1 MRIRLFG
8 KGGARAADASDI
20 DLATKGRSARDAG
33 DRARDLGDWSEAA
46 RCYAEH
52 LASEPKDFAIWVQL
66 GNSRKELGDC
76 NGALRAY
83 DTAITLDDREPDVR
97 LQKGHALKLA
107 GRIPEAIASYRL
119 SIELGRYENPARAE
133 LAALAPEELAIDT
146 VKPTLHGWAM
156 REMAP
161 WRQKGINRVEAE
173 AVFND
178 LNTSTNWAVL
188 YRFHNGEVL
197 LEPKPEAFRS
207 EITYGPR
214 TIFYLELFRAVAQ
227 TLPKNVSFT
236 LCMTLNDEVAGGLS
250 APIFCWQK
258 NRRHRN
264 PLLPDIDFLMNDFY
278 GDPSFFDT
286 IPYEKKIARAVFSGS
301 TTGGHITPAV
311 ARTLALPRLR
321 AAKYFQDNERVD
333 FRLPN
338 IVQATPEAKALLE
351 TAPFCRKPQLDWKE
365 QLQRRFILTIDGN
378 GATCSRIVIALLS
391 NSVLLKYDSDNTMY
405 YFDSMQRWVH
415 FVPVTDDGD
424 VENIIDMEAC
434 EPVLFRQIAANG
446 RKFVSTYL
454 NRAAVFE
461 YTRKL
466 LILYGESFSDTR
478 DVAADRGSRPVQM
491 SLLNAL
497 SPKIVA
503 HIQSAGDTESEPNG
517 WAGKRGSGLAI
528 EGFSIIL
535 EDDPPIAAFSYQTV
549 SANGELSEPVR
560 AGDYCGTRRKAT
572 PVFGLRLCVDDDFV
586 DAFDV
591 TYEAQ
596 FVDGSRTGP
605 LLAPT
610 VCCAQSKAA
619 LEAFRITLSPA
630 RVAADASVP

>member
-1 MRIRLFG
+1 
-8 KGGARAADASDI
+8 
-20 DLATKGRSARDAG
+20 
-33 DRARDLGDWSEAA
+33 
-46 RCYAEH
+46 
-52 LASEPKDFAIWVQL
+52 
-66 GNSRKELGDC
+66 
-76 NGALRAY
+76 
-83 DTAITLDDREPDVR
+83 
-97 LQKGHALKLA
+97 
-107 GRIPEAIASYRL
+107 
-119 SIELGRYENPARAE
+119 
-133 LAALAPEELAIDT
+133 
-146 VKPTLHGWAM
+146 
-156 REMAP
+156 
-161 WRQKGINRVEAE
+161 
-173 AVFND
+173 
-178 LNTSTNWAVL
+178 
-188 YRFHNGEVL
+188 
-197 LEPKPEAFRS
+197 
-207 EITYGPR
+207 
-214 TIFYLELFRAVAQ
+214 
-227 TLPKNVSFT
+227 
-236 LCMTLNDEVAGGLS
+236 
-250 APIFCWQK
+250 
-258 NRRHRN
+258 
-264 PLLPDIDFLMNDFY
+264 
-278 GDPSFFDT
+278 
-286 IPYEKKIARAVFSGS
+286 
-301 TTGGHITPAV
+301 
-311 ARTLALPRLR
+311 
-321 AAKYFQDNERVD
+321 
-333 FRLPN
+333 
-338 IVQATPEAKALLE
+338 
-351 TAPFCRKPQLDWKE
+351 
-365 QLQRRFILTIDGN
+365 
-378 GATCSRIVIALLS
+378 
-391 NSVLLKYDSDNTMY
+391 
-405 YFDSMQRWVH
+405 
-415 FVPVTDDGD
+415 
-424 VENIIDMEAC
+424 MEAC

-503 HIQSAGDTESEPNG
+503 HIQSAGDTESESNG

>member
-173 AVFND
+173 AVFNV

-236 LCMTLNDEVAGGLS
+236 LCMTLNDEVAGGLH
-250 APIFCWQK
+250 APSSVG
-258 NRRHRN
+258 RRTA
-264 PLLPDIDFLMNDFY
+264 DI
-278 GDPSFFDT
+278 
-286 IPYEKKIARAVFSGS
+286 
-301 TTGGHITPAV
+301 
-311 ARTLALPRLR
+311 
-321 AAKYFQDNERVD
+321 
-333 FRLPN
+333 
-338 IVQATPEAKALLE
+338 
-351 TAPFCRKPQLDWKE
+351 
-365 QLQRRFILTIDGN
+365 
-378 GATCSRIVIALLS
+378 
-391 NSVLLKYDSDNTMY
+391 
-405 YFDSMQRWVH
+405 
-415 FVPVTDDGD
+415 
-424 VENIIDMEAC
+424 
-434 EPVLFRQIAANG
+434 
-446 RKFVSTYL
+446 
-454 NRAAVFE
+454 
-461 YTRKL
+461 
-466 LILYGESFSDTR
+466 
-478 DVAADRGSRPVQM
+478 
-491 SLLNAL
+491 
-497 SPKIVA
+497 
-503 HIQSAGDTESEPNG
+503 
-517 WAGKRGSGLAI
+517 AI
-528 EGFSIIL
+528 RCCQTSI
-535 EDDPPIAAFSYQTV
+535 S
-549 SANGELSEPVR
+549 
-560 AGDYCGTRRKAT
+560 
-572 PVFGLRLCVDDDFV
+572 
-586 DAFDV
+586 
-591 TYEAQ
+591 
-596 FVDGSRTGP
+596 
-605 LLAPT
+605 
-610 VCCAQSKAA
+610 
-619 LEAFRITLSPA
+619 
-630 RVAADASVP
+630 